1 MDICPKCGLPVA
13 ACVCEEIAKQDQQI
27 VVKTEKRR
35 FGKIQTIITG
45 FEGVDIKEI
54 AKKLKSELAC
64 GGTVKNNAIELQG
77 NHRDKLKPLLIEEGF
92 EESQIRVKY

>member
-13 ACVCEEIAKQDQQI
+13 ACVCQEIAKSDQQI

-45 FEGVDIKEI
+45 FEGVDTKEL
-54 AKKLKSELAC
+54 AKKLKNVLAC
-64 GGTVKNNAIELQG
+64 GGTVKDRTIELQG
-77 NHRDKLKPLLIEEGF
+77 DHKAKVKALLVEEGF
-92 EESQIRVKY
+92 DELQVKVK

>member
-1 MDICPKCGLPVA
+1 MDICPKCGLPLA
-13 ACVCEEIAKQDQQI
+13 ACVCEEIAKSDQQI

-35 FGKIQTIITG
+35 FGKIQTIVTG

-64 GGTVKNNAIELQG
+64 GGTVKNSTIELQG
-77 NHRDKLKPLLIEEGF
+77 NHKDKVRALLVNEGF
-92 EESQIRVKY
+92 DESQIRVK

>member
-13 ACVCEEIAKQDQQI
+13 ACVCQEIAKSDQQI

-45 FEGVDIKEI
+45 FEGVDTKEL
-54 AKKLKSELAC
+54 AKKLKTELAC
-64 GGTVKNNAIELQG
+64 GGTVKDHTIELQG
-77 NHRDKLKPLLIEEGF
+77 NHKDKVKALLVEEGF
-92 EESQIRVKY
+92 DELQIKIK